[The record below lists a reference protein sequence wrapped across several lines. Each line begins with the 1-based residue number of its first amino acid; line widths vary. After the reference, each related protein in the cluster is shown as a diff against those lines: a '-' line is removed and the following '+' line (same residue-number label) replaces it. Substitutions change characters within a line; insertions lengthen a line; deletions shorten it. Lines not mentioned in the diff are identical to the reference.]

1 MQILVLTLILLSFLE
16 ATIIPL
22 NLVLIVLIARA
33 FIKEEKENLYLAFV
47 FGLLLSHLNL
57 MPLGILSIIYLVII
71 KLVHLL
77 SHTRLAKHFLLI
89 IPLSLSM
96 LGLEHI
102 LISLIFNKT
111 IYLSWVLL
119 VEAAITLP
127 TFFVLRV
134 WEERFIPKKEIK
146 LKYNP

>member
-33 FIKEEKENLYLAFV
+33 FIKEEKENLYLAFI

-71 KLVHLL
+71 KLMHLV